1 MQRALAW
8 LLHEYH
14 RIDII
19 DEAGCPMTAEIAILN
34 RNAVVLA
41 TDSAITSMVPST
53 SHGSVPKISHNANKL
68 FALSNSD
75 PLAVMIYN
83 DSAFGPVPWET
94 IIKDFRGTSRAHST
108 VEEHAQQFI
117 EPSGRLQGLHL
128 ARQEHPSYHQHPG
141 SGTE

>member
-8 LLHEYH
+8 LFHEYN

-53 SHGSVPKISHNANKL
+53 SHGRVPKISI
-68 FALSNSD
+68 
-75 PLAVMIYN
+75 MQ
-83 DSAFGPVPWET
+83 
-94 IIKDFRGTSRAHST
+94 TSYLRYRILT
-108 VEEHAQQFI
+108 
-117 EPSGRLQGLHL
+117 RWL
-128 ARQEHPSYHQHPG
+128 
-141 SGTE
+141 